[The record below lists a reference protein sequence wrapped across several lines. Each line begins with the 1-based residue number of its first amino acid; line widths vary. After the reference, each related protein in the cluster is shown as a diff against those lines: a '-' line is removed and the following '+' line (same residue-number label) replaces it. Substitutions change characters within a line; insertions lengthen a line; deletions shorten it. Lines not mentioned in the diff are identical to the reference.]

1 MTPNKIP
8 AAIKELIEMTA
19 PGSADRLVTRYFL
32 EANGCPKVAFQL
44 FEAEHEIEE
53 HLYFVMLMAI
63 VRDIPADQLAALAD
77 KPVQLPP
84 ELCQCPVPVE
94 PCQTQTLKN
103 Q

>member
-1 MTPNKIP
+1 MSQIP

-19 PGSADRLVTRYFL
+19 PGSVDRLTTRYFL
-32 EANGCPKVAFQL
+32 EANGCAKRAFQM
-44 FEAEHEIEE
+44 FEAEHEIEDY
-53 HLYFVMLMAI
+53 LYFVMLMDVA
-63 VRDIPADQLAALAD
+63 RAIPADQLAALAD

-84 ELCQCPVPVE
+84 ELCQYPVPVE